1 MRALVKMEVHM
12 KIKVEIGSVKFAIRP
27 TDNVSVVIEGILE
40 GFSVNGDVKEIP
52 EKVADAIR
60 SQLHENTNRQHN
72 QAWFA
77 EKEMRGKI
85 DAIEALKNEGLF

>member
-1 MRALVKMEVHM
+1 M
-12 KIKVEIGSVKFAIRP
+12 KIKVDVGNVKFAIHFP
-27 TDNVSVVIEGILE
+27 DNVSVVIDGVLE
-40 GFSVNGDVKEIP
+40 GFSVDGDVKEIP